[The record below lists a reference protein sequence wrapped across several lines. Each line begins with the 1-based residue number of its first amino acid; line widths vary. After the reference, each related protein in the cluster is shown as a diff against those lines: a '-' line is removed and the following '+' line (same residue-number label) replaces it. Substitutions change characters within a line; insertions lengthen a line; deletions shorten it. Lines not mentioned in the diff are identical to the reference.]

1 MTDTARRVVIIT
13 GGSRGIGRE
22 VATRFAG
29 AAYAVVV
36 NYADNKTGADDVVA
50 AIDVDVE
57 DAHSRPKVDW
67 SLLLAAVRLLPST
80 DHRAR
85 PVG

>member
-1 MTDTARRVVIIT
+1 VTDTARRVVIIT

-50 AIDVDVE
+50 AIDVE